1 MSSWSDGFRK
11 GLLPNVNSR
20 TSASASV
27 TRAEAGGLDE
37 RAGAGEA
44 GEEPGWAGVRL
55 CNLVA
60 QSSRAAKGTVPA
72 RGRKRAYR
80 ERNRALGD
88 YLFQTLQKPDPGH
101 RAGSGNS
108 GADAGKR
115 SFSRLLPGNDLRGFF
130 GGSALA
136 GR

>member
-1 MSSWSDGFRK
+1 SSWSDGFRK

-44 GEEPGWAGVRL
+44 GQEQGWAGVRL

-60 QSSRAAKGTVPA
+60 QSSRAAKRTVPA
-72 RGRKRAYR
+72 RGREGAYR
-80 ERNRALGD
+80 ERNRTLGD
-88 YLFQTLQKPDPGH
+88 YLFQTLQKPDPSH
-101 RAGSGNS
+101 RASARDGGS
-108 GADAGKR
+108 DAGKR
-115 SFSRLLPGNDLRGFF
+115 PLPRLLSRDDLCG
-130 GGSALA
+130 LA
-136 GR
+136 CRVD